1 MENLQ
6 ELYDF
11 YITTNPSSGK
21 VSAATTMLIHICRAL
36 NFDMTEEITPEYF
49 IDIPEAL
56 DDFYRLAPNKA
67 IQDKSILAEMIGH
80 YGPRDGWG
88 EVVDI
93 LLAEKDLNLRQFTLH
108 SLEIYGH
115 KHPELIIPYLNRF
128 ISTSDEIMREV
139 AAHIYAAFLCDS
151 KLARNDDVLNAVKDI
166 KNQVFLRDIYMAI
179 LDLKNSNETDVDPEL
194 CKLRVLWM
202 EKELLADT

>member
-1 MENLQ
+1 
-6 ELYDF
+6 
-11 YITTNPSSGK
+11 
-21 VSAATTMLIHICRAL
+21 
-36 NFDMTEEITPEYF
+36 
-49 IDIPEAL
+49 
-56 DDFYRLAPNKA
+56 
-67 IQDKSILAEMIGH
+67 
-80 YGPRDGWG
+80 
-88 EVVDI
+88 
-93 LLAEKDLNLRQFTLH
+93 
-108 SLEIYGH
+108 
-115 KHPELIIPYLNRF
+115 
-128 ISTSDEIMREV
+128 MREV